1 MSLARLDGRV
11 AIAQFLRRLRLSPI
25 SDAAQAAHRMAI
37 TRPEVSTLLRV
48 EFSYLC
54 ERKRM
59 DCLIRLGYGI
69 VIKVRPATKRAN
81 HLNPA
86 LV

>member
-1 MSLARLDGRV
+1 MRNSCDGYVYHRSLT
-11 AIAQFLRRLRLSPI
+11 Q
-25 SDAAQAAHRMAI
+25 AQAAHRMGI
-37 TRPEVSTLLRV
+37 TRPEVSALLRG

-54 ERKRM
+54 ERKLM
-59 DCLIRLGYGI
+59 DCLNRLGYGI

-81 HLNPA
+81 HLKPA

>member
-1 MSLARLDGRV
+1 
-11 AIAQFLRRLRLSPI
+11 
-25 SDAAQAAHRMAI
+25 MAI
-37 TRPEVSTLLRV
+37 TRPEVSALLRV

-81 HLNPA
+81 HLKPA
-86 LV
+86 LVQSIVCVNRGNTDRFAARKCASHGSVSFGAMGLS

>member
-1 MSLARLDGRV
+1 MG
-11 AIAQFLRRLRLSPI
+11 IN
-25 SDAAQAAHRMAI
+25 
-37 TRPEVSTLLRV
+37 RPEVSALLRG

-54 ERKRM
+54 ERKLM
-59 DCLIRLGYGI
+59 DCLNRLGYGI

-81 HLNPA
+81 HLKPA

>member
-1 MSLARLDGRV
+1 MGVQSVRAS
-11 AIAQFLRRLRLSPI
+11 RRIFQRG
-25 SDAAQAAHRMAI
+25 I
-37 TRPEVSTLLRV
+37 TRPKVSALLRG

-54 ERKRM
+54 ERKLM
-59 DCLIRLGYGI
+59 DCLNRLGYGI

-81 HLNPA
+81 HLKPM

>member
-1 MSLARLDGRV
+1 
-11 AIAQFLRRLRLSPI
+11 
-25 SDAAQAAHRMAI
+25 MAI

-81 HLNPA
+81 HLKPA